1 MMKELVDA
9 YQKALEHE
17 FGALAPLAS
26 MLGKCECCCCS
37 CGLISLVFGLVACL
51 TSRPNPS

>member
-26 MLGKCECCCCS
+26 MLGKFACRQCARHRS
-37 CGLISLVFGLVACL
+37 PTQGLWASDG
-51 TSRPNPS
+51 